1 MGIGFYGSEYI
12 VKNLEK
18 RDGAYYFYSAE
29 YVDHSLAGTPL
40 FEQCDLIMQFIRD
53 YVLEGKRAQT
63 VVEVERIGAERKPT
77 RFTVKEYLET
87 NYKR

>member
-1 MGIGFYGSEYI
+1 MGIGFYGSKYI

-18 RDGAYYFYSAE
+18 RDGAYLYC
-29 YVDHSLAGTPL
+29 SL
-40 FEQCDLIMQFIRD
+40 CDLIMQFIRD

-63 VVEVERIGAERKPT
+63 TVEVESIGAERKPT